1 MVTVWSSF
9 PPWKDVLSYMNMG
22 VLHVMMA
29 MHYTVMGCAIRGLY
43 MGVPNML
50 PLMGA
55 RSASINFLYL
65 MDYVLPLGAK

>member
-1 MVTVWSSF
+1 M
-9 PPWKDVLSYMNMG
+9 LSYMNMG

-29 MHYTVMGCAIRGLY
+29 MRYTVMACATRGLC

-55 RSASINFLYL
+55 LSASINFLYL